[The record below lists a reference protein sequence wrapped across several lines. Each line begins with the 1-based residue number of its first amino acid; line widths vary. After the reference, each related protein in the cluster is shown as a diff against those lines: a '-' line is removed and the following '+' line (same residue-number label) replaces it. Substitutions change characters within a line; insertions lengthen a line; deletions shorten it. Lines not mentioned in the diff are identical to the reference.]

1 MRNFFIKFFSLI
13 IRAYQVCISP
23 LHKPCC
29 RFYPTCSNYALE
41 AINKHGIVGLSGLIL
56 VSYPNI
62 TDRLDNLFI
71 FCNSTRNQIKIL
83 HFDET
88 GIWLYQKRLN
98 KGKFIYPDSK
108 GDYLITKENLI
119 TILQGLNFIQKIE
132 GKTNQDYA
140 LF

>member
-1 MRNFFIKFFSLI
+1 MIDLS
-13 IRAYQVCISP
+13 S
-23 LHKPCC
+23 
-29 RFYPTCSNYALE
+29 
-41 AINKHGIVGLSGLIL
+41 INNIYLFAGAADFRKGIVGLSGLIL

-140 LF
+140 LFWDKIYLFFYYF